1 MTGADK
7 TCALLRLMA
16 GRQGQ
21 RITSRDVATL
31 QMAAALVAEQDDKLA
46 KSFRAWREQA
56 EEAINARAHHSAMVD
71 GLRALLELHA

>member
-1 MTGADK
+1 
-7 TCALLRLMA
+7 MA

-31 QMAAALVAEQDDKLA
+31 QMAAALVAEQDAKLA
-46 KSFRAWREQA
+46 QSFRAWREQ
-56 EEAINARAHHSAMVD
+56 AINARAHHSAMVD